1 MSPKPIS
8 LGEIDREDAGERD
21 AISMGE
27 IDREAEADRARDLTG
42 DEWGDGD
49 VRFLAASFNEVERA
63 FTPAPY
69 SSAFCTRLVFGE
81 VSSVGFALRCC
92 CVVFGIFSVLWQKKV
107 VAVEFV
113 KFDCLMVALCR
124 KLKQIERK

>member
-1 MSPKPIS
+1 MSPKPSS
-8 LGEIDREDAGERD
+8 LGETDRGDAGERD

-92 CVVFGIFSVLWQKKV
+92 CVVFSIFLLVVWLKKV
-107 VAVEFV
+107 VAV
-113 KFDCLMVALCR
+113 
-124 KLKQIERK
+124 